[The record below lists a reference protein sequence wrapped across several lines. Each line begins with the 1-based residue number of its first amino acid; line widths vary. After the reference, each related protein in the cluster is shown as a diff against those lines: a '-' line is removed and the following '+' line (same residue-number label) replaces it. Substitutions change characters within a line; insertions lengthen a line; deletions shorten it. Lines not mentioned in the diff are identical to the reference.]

1 MAALRLTVTYP
12 MRRKL
17 SGTRRFSHS
26 RILDVRRRWL
36 RSLLYR
42 VFTLGEVLS
51 IIISASLSA
60 SLRADPK
67 HLAGGWQIF
76 SPPLAWIQDRAWLLL
91 IAVGLFL
98 AISTAMRKIVGPPW
112 IWDAIH
118 SHLDSFR
125 EYAFP
130 DQPGDMLHEHRVT
143 LFKRVQW
150 HWCLRKWPW
159 SGWLVPVERSGHTTR
174 RTSAAF
180 RAPDDANEAEGV
192 AGATWA
198 SKSAVPVPELPDLS
212 GQPSPEDVADYAK
225 KTYVSK
231 EWVEAYI
238 KRGRPLAKS
247 FLGIPV
253 DVSGKRW
260 GVIVLDSKREMR
272 NSPGKLSLYTILA
285 KFLSTLLERA

>member
-1 MAALRLTVTYP
+1 M
-12 MRRKL
+12 
-17 SGTRRFSHS
+17 
-26 RILDVRRRWL
+26 
-36 RSLLYR
+36 
-42 VFTLGEVLS
+42 S

-67 HLAGGWQIF
+67 HLTGGWQIF
-76 SPPLAWIQDRAWLLL
+76 SPPLAWIQDRAWILL

-98 AISTAMRKIVGPPW
+98 ALSTSVRKIVGPPW
-112 IWDAIH
+112 VWDAIH
-118 SHLDSFR
+118 SYLDSFR

-143 LFKRVQW
+143 LFKYVRW
-150 HWCLRKWPW
+150 HWCLKKWPW

-174 RTSAAF
+174 RTSASF

-198 SKSAVPVPELPDLS
+198 SKLAVPVVDLPDLS
-212 GQPSPEDVADYAK
+212 AEPSADDVAQYAR
-225 KTYVSK
+225 KTFVSK

-238 KRGRPLAKS
+238 RRGRPLARA

-253 DVSGKRW
+253 ELGGKRW
-260 GVIVLDSKREMR
+260 GVIVLDSRREMHNSSR
-272 NSPGKLSLYTILA
+272 NLNLYTILS
-285 KFLSTLLERA
+285 KFLSKLLEKA